1 MDDNWEDK
9 TVIVVDDL
17 ELNYILIKKQLRKT
31 KAKTIWLKNGQ
42 ESVDYVKDNKP
53 VDIILMDIRM
63 PVLNGIE
70 ATLVIKAIN
79 PKIPIII
86 QTAYVVGEEFDS
98 IMDSN
103 CDDYFFKP
111 IMANELYEKIRNQF
125 T

>member
-1 MDDNWEDK
+1 MNDNWENK

-53 VDIILMDIRM
+53 VDVILMDIRM
-63 PVLNGIE
+63 PVLNGLE
-70 ATLVIKAIN
+70 ATLVIKALN

-86 QTAYVVGEEFDS
+86 QTAYVVGAEFDS